1 MGCPAVLYRKETG
14 KEKEN
19 TMDIRLIAMD
29 LDGTLLMED
38 HMHISG
44 RNLAALRSAS
54 DRGIRLAIAS
64 GRTYAG
70 LSDTIA
76 QLTFADYALISNG
89 AAAVDV
95 KTKET
100 LFYEG
105 IPYEK
110 WIQVYDIMKK
120 YHILFEIYA
129 NGKSYM
135 EREYFDCY
143 ENDMLSREFVERLKA
158 RILPVEDGKKA
169 LCGRSVEKICSLATD
184 PVNAP
189 KALAELERLG
199 GLAFTSSIPG
209 NLEINRENT
218 NKGNA
223 LRALCR
229 RLGIGPEQ
237 VMAFGDAG
245 NDLEMLSFAGWSF
258 AMGNATE
265 EARAAAKYV
274 TGTNARDGVAQAVE
288 AAQSGEL
295 LDFCRRGTA
304 GKSIDK

>member
-1 MGCPAVLYRKETG
+1 
-14 KEKEN
+14 
-19 TMDIRLIAMD
+19 MDIRLIAMD

-120 YHILFEIYA
+120 YHLQ
-129 NGKSYM
+129 
-135 EREYFDCY
+135 
-143 ENDMLSREFVERLKA
+143 
-158 RILPVEDGKKA
+158 A
-169 LCGRSVEKICSLATD
+169 LE
-184 PVNAP
+184 
-189 KALAELERLG
+189 
-199 GLAFTSSIPG
+199 
-209 NLEINRENT
+209 
-218 NKGNA
+218 
-223 LRALCR
+223 
-229 RLGIGPEQ
+229 
-237 VMAFGDAG
+237 
-245 NDLEMLSFAGWSF
+245 
-258 AMGNATE
+258 
-265 EARAAAKYV
+265 
-274 TGTNARDGVAQAVE
+274 
-288 AAQSGEL
+288 
-295 LDFCRRGTA
+295 
-304 GKSIDK
+304 